1 MSGPLEEL
9 REAVLDPKGSIRI
22 EHIWGG
28 SYPYAV
34 RVMKGA
40 KKIGPLLFPGEG
52 QDLSDVLK
60 LLGEVILG
68 TTKMVDTP

>member
-1 MSGPLEEL
+1 MAALEDI
-9 REAVLDPKGSIRI
+9 RDAVLDPKGSIKVVLT
-22 EHIWGG
+22 WGG
-28 SYPYAV
+28 KTAYAV
-34 RVMKGA
+34 QAMKGT